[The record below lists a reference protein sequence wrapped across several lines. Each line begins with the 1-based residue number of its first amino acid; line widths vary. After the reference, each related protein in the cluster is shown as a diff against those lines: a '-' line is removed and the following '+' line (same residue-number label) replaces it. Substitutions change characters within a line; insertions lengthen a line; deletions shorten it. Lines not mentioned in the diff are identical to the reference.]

1 MRQRVTRGLA
11 WTGASQVMLQVI
23 RTGAAIFV
31 ARLLTPSEYGLAMLA
46 LVFASLVLVF
56 SDLALGAA
64 LVQRKNLTERDR
76 STAFWI
82 TVGSGVLFT
91 VLGVA
96 LAGPV
101 AGLYGQPDAEP
112 LLAVLSFSFILT
124 ALGATQQSLLLREMD
139 FRRLE
144 MLTVGG
150 ALAGAAMAVGLAAAG
165 TGPWAIIGQQLATAV
180 VTSILMWRASDWRP
194 SFSFSRDS
202 LRDLGGFSA
211 YLLGHRLLFYIHQNA
226 DRFIIGRYIGTAAL
240 GAYAVAYNVMLAPAA
255 RIGGPL
261 QRVLAPAFS
270 RMQDEPA
277 RIAAAWARVTR
288 MVGTIVL
295 PALAGLVVVAPDF
308 VPVVLGDQWEAA
320 VPVIQILAWV
330 GALQALQ
337 SVNVD
342 ILMARDRTSTIF
354 RYSIVFTAAHILA
367 FVIGLHW
374 GIIGIAVAYAI
385 SSTLVEPILTVVTAR
400 CIGVSPWVFVRSVTG
415 VAQAAGGM
423 AAAVWLARMAMVDA
437 GVPQGAR
444 LVLCIVVGAIVFVPL
459 CAWRVPEVRGEVRG
473 ALARFFPKPVPTP
486 TPAES

>member
-64 LVQRKNLTERDR
+64 LVQRKTLSERDR

-82 TVGSGVLFT
+82 TIGAGIAFT
-91 VLGVA
+91 VLGIA

-101 AGLYGQPDAEP
+101 ADLYGQPSAEP
-112 LLAVLSFSFILT
+112 LLAVLSLSFILT

-144 MLTVGG
+144 LLTVGG
-150 ALAGAAMAVGLAAAG
+150 ALAGAAAAVALAAAG

-180 VTSILMWRASDWRP
+180 ITSALMWRASSWRP
-194 SFSFSRDS
+194 RLIFSGAS

-211 YLLGHRLLFYIHQNA
+211 YLMGHRLLFYVHQNA
-226 DRFIIGRYIGTAAL
+226 DRFIIGRFIGTAAL

-288 MVGTIVL
+288 ILATIVL
-295 PALAGLVVVAPDF
+295 PSLAGLVVVAPDF
-308 VPVVLGDQWEAA
+308 VPVVLGSQWEAA

-330 GALQALQ
+330 GAIQALQ
-337 SVNVD
+337 SINVD
-342 ILMARDRTSTIF
+342 ILVARDRTSTIF
-354 RYSIVFTAAHILA
+354 RYSIVFTTAHIIA
-367 FVIGLHW
+367 FVIGLQW
-374 GIIGIAVAYAI
+374 GIIGIAVAYAV
-385 SSTLVEPILTVVTAR
+385 SSTLVEPLLTVLTAR
-400 CIGVSPWVFVRSVTG
+400 CIGVSPWVFVRSIAG
-415 VAQAAGGM
+415 VAQAAAGM
-423 AAAVWLARMAMVDA
+423 AAVVWLARMAMVDA
-437 GVPQGAR
+437 GVPMGAR
-444 LVLCIVVGAIVFVPL
+444 LLLCIVVGAIVFIPL
-459 CAWRVPEVRGEVRG
+459 CAWRVPEVRDEVRG
-473 ALARFFPKPVPTP
+473 ALARFFPKPIPTP